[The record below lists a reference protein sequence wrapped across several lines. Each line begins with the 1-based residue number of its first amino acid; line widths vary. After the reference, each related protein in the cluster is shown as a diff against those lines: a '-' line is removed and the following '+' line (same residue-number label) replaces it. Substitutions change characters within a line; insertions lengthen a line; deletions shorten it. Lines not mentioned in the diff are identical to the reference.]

1 MIQNSVYSSTETK
14 EGFMWFGTQHGL
26 NRFDGLHFEAIDF
39 TKRADTI
46 MNSKMIVCMHVDKND
61 NFWLGTTE
69 ELVLYDKYK
78 NEVVK
83 TSSNYPGL
91 SLKGNW
97 IKEITTDAQNRLWI
111 RDRLTLWCYDL
122 VNKKMLKI
130 ARPELLKNTISLTK
144 SDDEKRIYLATDTS
158 IFVVKEGDYKEIESE
173 VFKSRGLKIETLLSV
188 NHMLWCITSDK
199 KIWISGDDSKP
210 NWKTFES
217 LFGTS
222 CLIDP
227 YLLHKDFNNSVWV
240 GSRSDG
246 VLVADL
252 TNYKVKKSSDFMHQS
267 ALRNKF
273 ILSFFTNKQGITWV
287 GASGVGVSKYDPA
300 ITQFELFRNDALPGK
315 TQKDNMIFSLYSD
328 NGKDFYSGTLTGGLL
343 HWDVTQNQSAYYKP
357 PNQSSNT
364 EVNNIYTIT
373 KADDQLLY
381 MATWGGL
388 ASFNPQT
395 KNFLLYNDQD
405 GKTQKLASL
414 LKLKGQNKLLVGGYI
429 HFLRYF
435 DVDTKKWSALYDPEH
450 FLENSKIRPRF
461 MHQLNDTEILICSEN
476 RCLTKYNFE
485 KGSFKEYPELGH
497 YSGMATHIYV
507 SKKYWWVG
515 TTKGLMQMDAQTE
528 KLIKVWNVETGLSD
542 DVIYSVLE
550 DNYGKI
556 WVGTNK
562 GLNVIEPK
570 TGLIKKFDEK
580 DGLQSLEFNTAS
592 CFKDDKGN
600 LYFGGVNGFNKI
612 PAKLLNTQRHNPKP
626 IITNIQVM
634 NEPLLTDSMI
644 SYTAGFSLPP
654 NKNFISFE
662 FQSPNYSQTENIIYR
677 YRLLPIQQEWQLNG
691 NRNFINYTQLTPND
705 YTFEVQSSVGDL
717 RWSQRQSIRV
727 TILTPWYKTFWF
739 LSLITLYIIGMGIY
753 LYKQRISA
761 IKNKALLTQR
771 INETEMAALKA
782 QMNPHFIFNCIN
794 SIDAFIQTN
803 DKYNASIYL
812 NKFAKL
818 IRNILDSSK
827 QNLVPLSTDLETLK
841 FYTELEC
848 MRTENKFK
856 TIFDI
861 EEGIL
866 EEDILI
872 PPLIIQPYV
881 ENAIIHGLKSK
892 NDFDGELKI
901 SVSKVDDKLVFEIKD
916 NGIGRVAAQNM
927 RSNRGTSYGMQLSTD
942 RVQLFNDDQDE
953 NVIITDLYED
963 NKAMGTSIKVILKI
977 EN

>member
-1 MIQNSVYSSTETK
+1 
-14 EGFMWFGTQHGL
+14 L
-26 NRFDGLHFEAIDF
+26 N
-39 TKRADTI
+39 
-46 MNSKMIVCMHVDKND
+46 DK
-61 NFWLGTTE
+61 
-69 ELVLYDKYK
+69 
-78 NEVVK
+78 
-83 TSSNYPGL
+83 
-91 SLKGNW
+91 
-97 IKEITTDAQNRLWI
+97 II
-111 RDRLTLWCYDL
+111 
-122 VNKKMLKI
+122 
-130 ARPELLKNTISLTK
+130 LLKNNEYS
-144 SDDEKRIYLATDTS
+144 
-158 IFVVKEGDYKEIESE
+158 EIESDF
-173 VFKSRGLKIETLLSV
+173 FKSKKTTITSLLCA
-188 NHMLWCITSDK
+188 NKMLWCITSDK
-199 KIWISGDDSKP
+199 KVWISKDDENIHWTSFESYFGSSCLFDPHTMHKGTNNNIWI
-210 NWKTFES
+210 
-217 LFGTS
+217 
-222 CLIDP
+222 
-227 YLLHKDFNNSVWV
+227 

-246 VLVADL
+246 ILIADL
-252 TNYKVKKSSDFMHQS
+252 NNLKVTKSSDFLHQS

-315 TQKDNMIFSLYSD
+315 MQMDNMIFSLYSD

-343 HWDVTQNQSAYYKP
+343 HWDISKNQSAYYRP

-373 KADDQLLY
+373 KADDQLY

-388 ASFNPQT
+388 ASFNPRS
-395 KNFLLYNDQD
+395 KHFLLYNDQD

-414 LKLKGQNKLLVGGYI
+414 LKLEGQNKLLVGGYL

-435 DVDTKKWSALYDPEH
+435 DIDTKKWSPIYDPDR
-450 FLENSKIRPRF
+450 FLESSKIRPRF
-461 MHQLNDTEILICSEN
+461 MHQLNETEILICSEN
-476 RCLTKYNFE
+476 RCLTKYNIE

-497 YSGMATHIYV
+497 YSGMATHIYI

-515 TTKGLMQMDAQTE
+515 TTKGLMQMDARTE

-542 DVIYSVLE
+542 EVIYAVLE

-592 CFKDDKGN
+592 CFKDEKGN

-612 PAKLLNTQRHNPKP
+612 PAKLFNTQKHNPKP
-626 IITNIQVM
+626 IITNVQVM
-634 NEPLLTDSMI
+634 NEPLMTDSII
-644 SYTAGFSLPP
+644 SYTSSFTLAP

-691 NRNFINYTQLTPND
+691 NRNYINYTQLKPND

-717 RWSQRQSIRV
+717 RWSQRNAIQI
-727 TILTPWYKTFWF
+727 TILTPWYKSFWF
-739 LSLITLYIIGMGIY
+739 LSIITLYIIGMGIY
-753 LYKQRISA
+753 FYKQRISS
-761 IKNKALLTQR
+761 IKNKALLKQR

-856 TIFDI
+856 TVFEI
-861 EEGIL
+861 EKGIL
-866 EEDILI
+866 EEDIFI

-892 NDFDGELKI
+892 NDYDGELKI
-901 SVSKVDDKLVFEIKD
+901 TVFKAEDKLVFEIKD
-916 NGIGRVAAQNM
+916 NGIGRVAAQKMNT
-927 RSNRGTSYGMQLSTD
+927 NRGTSYGMQLSTD

-953 NVIITDLYED
+953 NVIITDLYEG
-963 NKAMGTSIKVILKI
+963 NEAKGTSIKVMLKI